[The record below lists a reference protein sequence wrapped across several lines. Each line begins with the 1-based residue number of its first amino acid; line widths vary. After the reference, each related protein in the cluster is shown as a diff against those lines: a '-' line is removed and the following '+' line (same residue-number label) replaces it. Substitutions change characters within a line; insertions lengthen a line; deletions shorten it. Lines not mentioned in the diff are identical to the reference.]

1 MDLHVFILKK
11 KVPVRLIMIGSGGPR
26 ATSLTRITKAVS
38 PPYLMPLIPLSLALR
53 AERLRYDL
61 AEHSS

>member
-1 MDLHVFILKK
+1 MVGF
-11 KVPVRLIMIGSGGPR
+11 GGPR
-26 ATSLTRITKAVS
+26 ATSLTRITKADS

-61 AEHSS
+61 AERSS